1 MTSIP
6 ETQIMSRITLN
17 SMSCQS
23 NLILLNCTKF
33 LLINIE
39 LYKEN

>member
-6 ETQIMSRITLN
+6 ETQIMSWITLN

-23 NLILLNCTKF
+23 DLILLNCTK
-33 LLINIE
+33 LLRINIE
-39 LYKEN
+39 LYKVI